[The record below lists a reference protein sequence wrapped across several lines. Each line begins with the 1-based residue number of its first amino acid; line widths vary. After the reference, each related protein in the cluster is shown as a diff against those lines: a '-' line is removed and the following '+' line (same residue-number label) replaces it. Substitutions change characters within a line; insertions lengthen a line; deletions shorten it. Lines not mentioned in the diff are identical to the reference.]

1 MPITEEMLARAKQHR
16 RAESEQ
22 LLAQTYAPVYR
33 IAHALLGRAD
43 LAAGVV
49 ARVMRRALARVEK
62 WRDDAD
68 AQRWFLH
75 HTIIEVRRTA
85 PAEPPDANADL
96 LVARAEPGAG
106 VAHAAFVRAVRAL
119 PPQQREAVVL
129 HHAAHL
135 NERYVAVAM
144 DCSTSA
150 AQAHLAAG
158 NDTLRA
164 VAGGDLDARLADLGA
179 AYRNLGPAVDTVAP
193 AVRRVVAGDLRAR
206 RWRVWGRLFV
216 GVLATGALA
225 AATWYAWTQLRG

>member
-1 MPITEEMLARAKQHR
+1 MPITEEMLSRAKQHR

-22 LLAQTYAPVYR
+22 LLAQTYAPIYR
-33 IAHALLGRAD
+33 IAHALIGRAD
-43 LAAGVV
+43 LAGGVV
-49 ARVMRRALARVEK
+49 ARVMRRALARVES

-75 HTIIEVRRTA
+75 HTIIEVRRSA
-85 PAEPPDANADL
+85 PADPPDAQADL
-96 LVARAEPGAG
+96 LVARAEAGAG

-144 DCSTSA
+144 DCSTGA

-158 NDTLRA
+158 TDTLRA
-164 VAGGDLDARLADLGA
+164 VAGTDLENRLA
-179 AYRNLGPAVDTVAP
+179 
-193 AVRRVVAGDLRAR
+193 
-206 RWRVWGRLFV
+206 
-216 GVLATGALA
+216 
-225 AATWYAWTQLRG
+225 